1 MRIVLCDEDA
11 FMREV
16 IESLVASTGHSVAG
30 IADTTADAVGLI
42 HAARPDAVILDL
54 ALGFNSDFDI
64 IESANDVGAL
74 AIVFSNHGDIGLL
87 SRYEVRPEF
96 VAKPDLAALEQA
108 LVRLGRDAQ
117 GDTVVEQDRRQ
128 RPSRAAE
135 GVTPTSVSD
144 AQAFFE
150 AVNAAQPGDAMVS
163 IDVPG
168 PPEAAAEDLARRLR
182 TTDRLL
188 AFPHSVRFY
197 LPAGG
202 EEGIASLLER
212 VEATGVLAPGDHAT
226 SVIVG
231 DGEHGADAFD
241 RLKHLGGS

>member
-54 ALGFNSDFDI
+54 SLGFNSDFDI
-64 IESANDVGAL
+64 IESANEVGAL
-74 AIVFSNHGDIGLL
+74 AIVFSNHGDVELL
-87 SRYEVRPEF
+87 GRYEVRPEF

-108 LVRLGRDAQ
+108 LVRLGRDAE
-117 GDTVVEQDRRQ
+117 GTAVVEQDRRQ
-128 RPSRAAE
+128 RPARAAE
-135 GVTPTSVSD
+135 GVAPTGVGD

-163 IDVPG
+163 IEVPVH
-168 PPEAAAEDLARRLR
+168 PEAAAEDIARRLR
-182 TTDRLL
+182 ATDRLL

-197 LPAGG
+197 LPGGG

-212 VEATGVLAPGDHAT
+212 ATAAGALGPGSHAE
-226 SVIVG
+226 SVIVA

-241 RLKHLGGS
+241 RLKRQG